1 MIASLSFPTLSYFG
15 PGAVDRL
22 RPELMRLG
30 INRPLLVTDQNL
42 AASSIL
48 PRVRSLC
55 VTAVVFSGVRS
66 NPAERDVLDGAEL
79 HVTEQCDGIVGLG
92 GGSVLDAA
100 KAIRLKVNHPL
111 PLWEYDSTFDGWRKI
126 TGEMPPFIAIPTTA
140 GTGSEVSP
148 YASITI
154 ERSNLKIGVRS
165 AHLLPT
171 VALIDPEL
179 TLSLPP
185 AITFGS
191 GMNAFASN
199 VEAFL
204 SHNYNPVCDAL
215 AQEGVRLA
223 AAMLPRLVED
233 PAGLECRTA
242 MMMSALMGAMAGEKG
257 LGAVHSLAN
266 PLCGEFGLHC
276 GSMKAVLLPVVL
288 RYYYDTESE
297 RMMELARR
305 ASVADLIDTA
315 AELAQVSGIAPRL
328 RDHGVPETALPM
340 LARRAI
346 QDDAHLYA
354 PRACSEEDMLALYR
368 RAW

>member
-1 MIASLSFPTLSYFG
+1 MIASLSFPILSYFG
-15 PGAVDRL
+15 PGAADRL
-22 RPELMRLG
+22 RPELTRLG
-30 INRPLLVTDQNL
+30 IKRPLLVTDQNL
-42 AASSIL
+42 AASPTLLRI
-48 PRVRSLC
+48 RSLC
-55 VTAVVFSGVRS
+55 DTAVVFSGVRS
-66 NPAERDVLDGAEL
+66 NPAERDILDGAEL
-79 HVTEQCDGIVGLG
+79 HVTEQCDGIVGIG
-92 GGSVLDAA
+92 GGSALDAA

-111 PLWEYDSTFDGWRKI
+111 PLWEYDSVFDGWRKI

-140 GTGSEVSP
+140 GTGSEGSP
-148 YASITI
+148 SAFVTI
-154 ERSNLKIGVRS
+154 ERTNLKIRIRS
-165 AHLLPT
+165 PHLLPS

-179 TLSLPP
+179 TLGLPA

-204 SHNYNPVCDAL
+204 SHTYHPVCDAL

-223 AAMLPRLVED
+223 SATLPRLAED
-233 PAGLECRTA
+233 PAGLESRAA

-257 LGAVHSLAN
+257 LGAAHSMAN

-276 GSMKAVLLPVVL
+276 GVMKAVLLPAVL

-305 ASVADLIDTA
+305 ASVADLIETA
-315 AELAQVSGIAPRL
+315 AELAQMSGIAPRL

-346 QDDAHLYA
+346 QDDAHLHA

-368 RAW
+368 QAW